1 MPAVLR
7 KQIFLNRK
15 IQTMEQVKTGGHLK
29 TAMGGIFLSIIGNLT
44 WQDLLRTV
52 VLGIVG
58 TAASFFA
65 SKVLKKLFK
74 KR

>member
-1 MPAVLR
+1 
-7 KQIFLNRK
+7 
-15 IQTMEQVKTGGHLK
+15 MEQAKTGGYFK
-29 TAMGGIFLSIIGNLT
+29 TAAMGGIFLSIIGNLS

-65 SKVLKKLFK
+65 SQVLKKLFK